1 MRRQRNCSPVNI
13 EHTYL
18 KPLGWISIPAAFLFH
33 YYTIHT
39 LYNTYYSNVIDR
51 SVRAI
56 PSVPISRSA
65 GRK

>member
-1 MRRQRNCSPVNI
+1 MSHIFN
-13 EHTYL
+13 
-18 KPLGWISIPAAFLFH
+18 KAARMDIHPGGSFLFGC
-33 YYTIHT
+33 YPIHV
-39 LYNTYYSNVIDR
+39 LCRDYYSNVIDR